1 MIFYPKTELEL
12 YDICEKAHTIKVILH
27 DKTVIEG
34 TVYGFTSAVNNE
46 PEIAEI
52 DIELEN
58 GHLTGAFQDEI
69 ESIEVLEG

>member
-12 YDICEKAHTIKVILH
+12 YDICEKAHAIKVILH

-52 DIELEN
+52 DIKLKN
-58 GHLTGAFQDEI
+58 GQLTGAFQDEI
-69 ESIEVLEG
+69 ESIEVVEG

>member
-1 MIFYPKTELEL
+1 MLSELEMA
-12 YDICEKAHTIKVILH
+12 KNTGKNIKVTLLDGQI
-27 DKTVIEG
+27 IIG
-34 TVYGFTSAVNNE
+34 FCRGFTQAIDNE

-69 ESIEVLEG
+69 ERIEVLEG

>member
-1 MIFYPKTELEL
+1 LWNKYKQLKGTCTHIKLKNGNVIKGYP
-12 YDICEKAHTIKVILH
+12 V
-27 DKTVIEG
+27 V
-34 TVYGFTSAVNNE
+34 FTQAIDNE

-69 ESIEVLEG
+69 ESIEVVEG

>member
-12 YDICEKAHTIKVILH
+12 YDICEKAYAIKVILH

-52 DIELEN
+52 DIRLAN
-58 GHLTGAFQDEI
+58 GQLGGAFLDEI

>member
-1 MIFYPKTELEL
+1 MVTELEMA
-12 YDICEKAHTIKVILH
+12 KAAGKNIKVALLDGQI
-27 DKTVIEG
+27 IIG
-34 TVYGFTSAVNNE
+34 FCRGFTQAIDNE

-58 GHLTGAFQDEI
+58 GQLTGAFQDEI

>member
-12 YDICEKAHTIKVILH
+12 YDIYEKAHTIKVILH

-46 PEIAEI
+46 PEIAQI

-58 GHLTGAFQDEI
+58 GQLTGAFQDEI
-69 ESIEVLEG
+69 ESIEIVEG

>member
-1 MIFYPKTELEL
+1 MLSELEMA
-12 YDICEKAHTIKVILH
+12 KNTGKNIKVTLLDGQI
-27 DKTVIEG
+27 IIG
-34 TVYGFTSAVNNE
+34 FCRGFTQAIDNE

-69 ESIEVLEG
+69 ESIEVIEG

>member
-1 MIFYPKTELEL
+1 MLSELEMA
-12 YDICEKAHTIKVILH
+12 KNTGKNIKVTLLDGQI
-27 DKTVIEG
+27 IIG
-34 TVYGFTSAVNNE
+34 FCRGFTQAIDNE

>member
-1 MIFYPKTELEL
+1 MHKEQIMLSELEMA
-12 YDICEKAHTIKVILH
+12 KNAGKNIKVTLLDGQI
-27 DKTVIEG
+27 IIG
-34 TVYGFTSAVNNE
+34 FCRGFTQAIDNE

-69 ESIEVLEG
+69 ESIEVVEG

>member
-1 MIFYPKTELEL
+1 MLSELEMA
-12 YDICEKAHTIKVILH
+12 KNTGKNIKVTLLDGQI
-27 DKTVIEG
+27 IIG
-34 TVYGFTSAVNNE
+34 FCRGFTQAIDNE

-69 ESIEVLEG
+69 ESIEVVEG